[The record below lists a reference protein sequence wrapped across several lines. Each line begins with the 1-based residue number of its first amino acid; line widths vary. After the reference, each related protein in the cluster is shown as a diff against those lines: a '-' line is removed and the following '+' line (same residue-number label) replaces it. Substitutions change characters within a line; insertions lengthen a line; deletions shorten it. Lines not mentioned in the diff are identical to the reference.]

1 MSDNSKKLLRHLKIG
16 DQVKS
21 AVQNSG
27 EIITDQV
34 FMFLDIAPDKRQTF
48 MQIRYAERQI
58 KYAEGQARCA
68 EGQVRCAEGQIRD
81 AEGQI
86 TLTEHHLLYATL
98 NSTDNFADSAA
109 IFAKDINPNHY
120 IFIKLNNTLVSR
132 RVISTRHVTQ
142 TGYSAPLTYSG
153 NIIVDDVASSCYASV
168 SRHWLAHLA
177 LLPVRVYSR
186 LWEISCSNSDNTTN
200 IIVGVHWYAQW
211 LTQLFPFLMS

>member
-21 AVQNSG
+21 AVRNSG

-48 MQIRYAERQI
+48 MQIRYV
-58 KYAEGQARCA
+58 EGQATCA
-68 EGQVRCAEGQIRD
+68 EGQSRVAEGQTL
-81 AEGQI
+81 AEGEI

-132 RVISTRHVTQ
+132 RVISTRHVTR

-186 LWEISCSNSDNTTN
+186 LWEISCSNGDNTTD
-200 IIVGVHWYAQW
+200 ITEGVHWYAQW
-211 LTQLFPFLMS
+211 LTQLFPFLTS